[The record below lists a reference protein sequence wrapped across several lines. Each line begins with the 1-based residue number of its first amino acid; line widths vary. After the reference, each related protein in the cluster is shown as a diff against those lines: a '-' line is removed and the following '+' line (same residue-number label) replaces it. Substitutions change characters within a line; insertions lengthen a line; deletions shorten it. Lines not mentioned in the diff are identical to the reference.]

1 MKRVKCQK
9 RVLVLTN
16 SSVGLY
22 AFRNELMEA
31 LRQKYEVFISAPDEA
46 RFEWFIE
53 EGCSVIRTPINRRG
67 MNPKEDFKLF
77 CEYRKLLREIAP
89 EMVILYTIKPNIY
102 GGVAC
107 RMGRVP
113 YVATITGLGSTFQRE
128 NFLKKM
134 IVCMYR
140 TALKKAECIFFQ
152 NGENRQI
159 FEQCR
164 IRGKKSLLVNGSG
177 VNLEKHVFEPYPQS
191 PVTRFLYMGRMMQE
205 KGINEFLEA
214 ARKLHGETVQ
224 FELLGYCEE
233 DYAEELDAMEKEGI
247 ICQHGFQM
255 DIHSYLKEASAL
267 VLPTYHEGMS
277 NVLMEASATGRPVIA
292 TNISGC
298 REIFEEGV
306 TGFGCEPGNAESLIE
321 ALRRFLELS
330 TEKRAEMGRNA
341 RRKMEREFDRRQV
354 TDVYIKEIERH
365 IARKD
370 GEK

>member
-1 MKRVKCQK
+1 MKK
-9 RVLVLTN
+9 VLILTN

-22 AFRNELMEA
+22 TFRNELLEA
-31 LRQKYEVFISAPDEA
+31 LLQKYRVSVSIPDEVHL
-46 RFEWFIE
+46 EELTE
-53 EGCSVIRTPINRRG
+53 EGCLVIQTPINRRG

-77 CEYRKLLREIAP
+77 CAYRKLLRETTP
-89 EMVILYTIKPNIY
+89 DLVMLYTIKPNIY

-113 YVATITGLGSTFQRE
+113 YMATITGLGSTFQRE

-140 TALKKAECIFFQ
+140 TALKKAECVFFQ

-191 PVTRFLYMGRMMQE
+191 PITRFLYVGRMMRE
-205 KGINEFLEA
+205 MGINEFLEA

-224 FELLGYCEE
+224 FELVGNCDE
-233 DYAEELDAMEKEGI
+233 DYTEELDSLEKEGI
-247 ICQHGFQM
+247 ILQHGFQT
-255 DIHSYLKEASAL
+255 DVHSYLKEASAL

-298 REIFEEGV
+298 REIFEDGV
-306 TGFGCEPGNAESLIE
+306 TGFGCEPGSAESLIE
-321 ALRRFLELS
+321 ALQRFLELN

-370 GEK
+370 GEI